1 MREDKKSIPPTTKP
15 EFPFSEFEELKRRA
29 ETLAESES
37 SLRIEADRLKE
48 VAEVARNQV

>member
-1 MREDKKSIPPTTKP
+1 MREDKKSIPPTTKH